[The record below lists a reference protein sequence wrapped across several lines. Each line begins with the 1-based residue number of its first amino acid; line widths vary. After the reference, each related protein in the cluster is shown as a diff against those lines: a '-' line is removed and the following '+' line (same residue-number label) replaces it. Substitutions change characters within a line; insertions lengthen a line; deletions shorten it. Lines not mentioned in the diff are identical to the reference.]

1 MNQGEF
7 ANLKG
12 DFFGLAGAAVR
23 IDKRGLFVVL
33 VTERR
38 WIERNSPFLRVQRVG
53 GIPSVTIVGVV
64 SVVSERREL

>member
-1 MNQGEF
+1 VHV
-7 ANLKG
+7 KG

-23 IDKRGLFVVL
+23 TDRRGVFVVL

-38 WIERNSPFLRVQRVG
+38 WFVRNSPFLRVQRVG
-53 GIPSVTIVGVV
+53 GIPSMTIVGVV